1 MLGMI
6 FWTFYIFPSGEP
18 LEFPGQPRN
27 SSDIDVID
35 LNSEDNF
42 STENNIAEDDPNKLW
57 CICRKPHNN
66 RFMIACDTCSEWFH
80 GKCVG
85 INPKKGKEMEDNG
98 QEWTC
103 PKCLE
108 KNSALFPKKVE
119 AKKSLKPHP
128 QLPRIEQTRS
138 LSVSAIVPQAAQE
151 IQAQEI
157 QAQAPQEPET
167 LKLRF
172 FRCPMCN
179 NPYREKSEVELHII
193 GTHNMTID
201 MLKTM
206 VTCGAIK
213 IIEETFQ

>member
-1 MLGMI
+1 M
-6 FWTFYIFPSGEP
+6 E
-18 LEFPGQPRN
+18 
-27 SSDIDVID
+27 
-35 LNSEDNF
+35 
-42 STENNIAEDDPNKLW
+42 ENG
-57 CICRKPHNN
+57 H
-66 RFMIACDTCSEWFH
+66 
-80 GKCVG
+80 
-85 INPKKGKEMEDNG
+85 
-98 QEWTC
+98 EWTC

-108 KNSALFPKKVE
+108 KNTAPFPKKGE
-119 AKKSLKPHP
+119 AKKSTKPHP

-138 LSVSAIVPQAAQE
+138 LSVSPILPQATQE
-151 IQAQEI
+151 S
-157 QAQAPQEPET
+157 QAPQEPET